1 MPGMA
6 GIELLEKIKAIN
18 PAVTRILMSA
28 FEIQDEQFQKRNCV
42 DKFLQKPILM
52 SNLINEVRMLI
63 AIANPK
69 EAQMLAS

>member
-1 MPGMA
+1 
-6 GIELLEKIKAIN
+6 
-18 PAVTRILMSA
+18 MSA
-28 FEIQDEQFQKRNCV
+28 FEIQDEQFQERNCV

-63 AIANPK
+63 TIANPK

>member
-1 MPGMA
+1 MMLSITDHRMAGMA

-28 FEIQDEQFQKRNCV
+28 FEIQDE
-42 DKFLQKPILM
+42 
-52 SNLINEVRMLI
+52 VRMLI